1 MKKRR
6 DKKRSESGASADGRG
21 ERTTRISG
29 FCVEGLGRNVR
40 VGGRGKAG
48 GDKGKVGMN
57 RVLLAKN
64 RLIRVRSGSI
74 TCYCTVFA
82 TADIVALNGTYT
94 SRTQLEVMQSKT
106 TKQRACLDDV
116 LFVGVLQARTDHF
129 RTPPLLFLHRRFP
142 HRVHASGTY
151 RLQAEQ

>member
-116 LFVGVLQARTDHF
+116 LFALTEFMPVVRINCKPSNKSTSS
-129 RTPPLLFLHRRFP
+129 
-142 HRVHASGTY
+142 ASYTMCSVAVP
-151 RLQAEQ
+151 R

>member
-57 RVLLAKN
+57 RQRTASSVFEVGPPCVTVLYLP
-64 RLIRVRSGSI
+64 RL
-74 TCYCTVFA
+74 
-82 TADIVALNGTYT
+82 T
-94 SRTQLEVMQSKT
+94 SS
-106 TKQRACLDDV
+106 
-116 LFVGVLQARTDHF
+116 
-129 RTPPLLFLHRRFP
+129 P
-142 HRVHASGTY
+142 
-151 RLQAEQ
+151 